1 MRTTL
6 NIEDDI
12 LANVKEM
19 ARREGVSTGR
29 ILSRLAR
36 EALTGKHLSPDAES
50 REEKTVGGFRPFPSR
65 DVVVSN
71 EDVNRLRDKEGV

>member
-6 NIEDDI
+6 NIDDDI
-12 LANVKEM
+12 LASVKEM

-29 ILSRLAR
+29 IISRLAR
-36 EALTGKHLSPDAES
+36 EALTGKRLSAAES

-65 DVVVSN
+65 GVVVSN
-71 EDVNRLRDKEGV
+71 EDVNRLRDEEGV